1 MFDKL
6 KALREGAAVKAKA
19 LTSRTAGALESSKAQ
34 LGDAAA
40 SARAK
45 GLELAGATAERGREL
60 AGATAE
66 RGRELAGATAEK
78 GRELAGATAEKGS
91 ALVEQHWQTIERVTV
106 DGLLSV
112 SAEKLKDDAMVKD
125 VLERA
130 YEALPTVIR
139 LVLPR
144 ERYLEIVIQKKQPL
158 LAKIEGARNRRQER
172 AESGATRKGQDG

>member
-34 LGDAAA
+34 LGEAAA

-45 GLELAGATAERGREL
+45 SLELAGATAERGREL
-60 AGATAE
+60 AGT
-66 RGRELAGATAEK
+66 TAEK

-172 AESGATRKGQDG
+172 AQSGAANKDRDG

>member
-1 MFDKL
+1 MFDKF
-6 KALREGAAVKAKA
+6 KALSEGAAVKARA

-40 SARAK
+40 NARAK
-45 GLELAGATAERGREL
+45 GLALAGATAV
-60 AGATAE
+60 
-66 RGRELAGATAEK
+66 K

-91 ALVEQHWQTIERVTV
+91 ALVDQHWQTIERVTV

-112 SAEKLKDDAMVKD
+112 SADKLKDDAMVKD

-130 YEALPTVIR
+130 YEALPTVVR

-144 ERYLEIVIQKKQPL
+144 DRYLEIVIQKKQPL

-172 AESGATRKGQDG
+172 AQAGAARNDPDA

>member
-19 LTSRTAGALESSKAQ
+19 LTSRTAGALGSSKAQ
-34 LGDAAA
+34 LGEAAA

-45 GLELAGATAERGREL
+45 SLEL

-172 AESGATRKGQDG
+172 AQSGAANKDRDG

>member
-34 LGDAAA
+34 LGEAAA

-45 GLELAGATAERGREL
+45 SL
-60 AGATAE
+60 
-66 RGRELAGATAEK
+66 ELAGATAEK

-172 AESGATRKGQDG
+172 AQSGAANKDRDG

>member
-19 LTSRTAGALESSKAQ
+19 LTSRTAGALESSKTH
-34 LGDAAA
+34 LGEAAA

-45 GLELAGATAERGREL
+45 GLEL

-112 SAEKLKDDAMVKD
+112 SAEKLKDEAMVKD

-172 AESGATRKGQDG
+172 AETSAARKGQDG

>member
-6 KALREGAAVKAKA
+6 KALREGAAVKAKE
-19 LTSRTAGALESSKAQ
+19 LTSRTAGALESSKTQ

-66 RGRELAGATAEK
+66 R

-172 AESGATRKGQDG
+172 AESGAARKDQDG

>member
-6 KALREGAAVKAKA
+6 KALSEGAAVKARA

-45 GLELAGATAERGREL
+45 GREL
-60 AGATAE
+60 AGVTAE

-112 SAEKLKDDAMVKD
+112 SAEKLKDEAMVKD

-130 YEALPTVIR
+130 YEALPTVVR

-144 ERYLEIVIQKKQPL
+144 DRYLEIVIQRKQPL

-172 AESGATRKGQDG
+172 AQSGASRKDQGG

>member
-1 MFDKL
+1 MFDKF
-6 KALREGAAVKAKA
+6 KALSEGAAVKARA
-19 LTSRTAGALESSKAQ
+19 LTSRTAGALENSKAQ

-40 SARAK
+40 NARAK
-45 GLELAGATAERGREL
+45 GLALAGATAV
-60 AGATAE
+60 
-66 RGRELAGATAEK
+66 K

-91 ALVEQHWQTIERVTV
+91 ALVDQHWQTIERVTV

-130 YEALPTVIR
+130 YEALPTVVR

-144 ERYLEIVIQKKQPL
+144 DRYLEIVIQKKQPL

-172 AESGATRKGQDG
+172 AQAGAARNDPDA

>member
-1 MFDKL
+1 MFDKF
-6 KALREGAAVKAKA
+6 KALSEGAAVKARA
-19 LTSRTAGALESSKAQ
+19 LTSRTAGALENSKAQ

-40 SARAK
+40 NARAK
-45 GLELAGATAERGREL
+45 GLALAGATAV
-60 AGATAE
+60 
-66 RGRELAGATAEK
+66 K

-130 YEALPTVIR
+130 YEALPTVVR

-144 ERYLEIVIQKKQPL
+144 DRYLEIVIQKKQPL

-172 AESGATRKGQDG
+172 AQAGAARNDPDA

>member
-34 LGDAAA
+34 LGEAAA

-45 GLELAGATAERGREL
+45 GLEL

-112 SAEKLKDDAMVKD
+112 SAEKLKDEAMVKD

-172 AESGATRKGQDG
+172 AQSGAANKDRDG

>member
-1 MFDKL
+1 MFDKF
-6 KALREGAAVKAKA
+6 KALSEGAAVKARA
-19 LTSRTAGALESSKAQ
+19 LTSRTAGALENSKAQ

-40 SARAK
+40 NARAK
-45 GLELAGATAERGREL
+45 GLALAGATAV
-60 AGATAE
+60 
-66 RGRELAGATAEK
+66 K

-130 YEALPTVIR
+130 YEALPTVVR

-144 ERYLEIVIQKKQPL
+144 DRYLEIVIQKKQPL

-172 AESGATRKGQDG
+172 TQAGAARNDPDA

>member
-40 SARAK
+40 RARAK
-45 GLELAGATAERGREL
+45 GLEL

-172 AESGATRKGQDG
+172 AQSGAANKDRDG

>member
-1 MFDKL
+1 MFDKF
-6 KALREGAAVKAKA
+6 KALSEGAAVKARA
-19 LTSRTAGALESSKAQ
+19 LTSRTAGALANSKAQ

-40 SARAK
+40 NARAK
-45 GLELAGATAERGREL
+45 GLALAGATAVK
-60 AGATAE
+60 
-66 RGRELAGATAEK
+66 GRELAGATAEK

-91 ALVEQHWQTIERVTV
+91 ALVDQHWQTIERVTV

-172 AESGATRKGQDG
+172 AQSGAANKDRDG

>member
-6 KALREGAAVKAKA
+6 KALREGAAVKARA
-19 LTSRTAGALESSKAQ
+19 LTSRTAGALESSKVQ

-45 GLELAGATAERGREL
+45 GL
-60 AGATAE
+60 
-66 RGRELAGATAEK
+66 ELAGATAEK

-112 SAEKLKDDAMVKD
+112 SAEKLKDEAMVKD

-130 YEALPTVIR
+130 YEALPTVVR

-144 ERYLEIVIQKKQPL
+144 DRYLEIVIQKKQPL

-172 AESGATRKGQDG
+172 AQSGAARKDQEG

>member
-6 KALREGAAVKAKA
+6 KALREGAAGKARA
-19 LTSRTAGALESSKAQ
+19 LTSRTADALESSKAQ

-45 GLELAGATAERGREL
+45 GREL

-106 DGLLSV
+106 DGLLNV
-112 SAEKLKDDAMVKD
+112 STEKLKDDAMVKD

-172 AESGATRKGQDG
+172 AQSGAANKDRDG

>member
-6 KALREGAAVKAKA
+6 KALREGAAVKARA
-19 LTSRTAGALESSKAQ
+19 LTSRTAEALESSKAQ

-40 SARAK
+40 SARVK
-45 GLELAGATAERGREL
+45 GREL
-60 AGATAE
+60 AGS
-66 RGRELAGATAEK
+66 TAEK

-112 SAEKLKDDAMVKD
+112 SAEKLKDEAMVKD

-130 YEALPTVIR
+130 YEALPTVVR

-144 ERYLEIVIQKKQPL
+144 DRYLEIVIQKKQPL

-172 AESGATRKGQDG
+172 AQSGAAGKDKAG

>member
-40 SARAK
+40 NARAK
-45 GLELAGATAERGREL
+45 GLEL

-172 AESGATRKGQDG
+172 AQSGAANKDRDG

>member
-45 GLELAGATAERGREL
+45 GLEF

-172 AESGATRKGQDG
+172 AQSGAANKDRDG

>member
-40 SARAK
+40 NARAK
-45 GLELAGATAERGREL
+45 GLEL

-106 DGLLSV
+106 DGLLNV

-172 AESGATRKGQDG
+172 AQSGAANKDRDG

>member
-34 LGDAAA
+34 LGEAAA

-45 GLELAGATAERGREL
+45 SLEL

-172 AESGATRKGQDG
+172 AQSGAANKDRDG

>member
-19 LTSRTAGALESSKAQ
+19 LTSRTAGALESSKAH

-45 GLELAGATAERGREL
+45 GLELAGATAER
-60 AGATAE
+60 
-66 RGRELAGATAEK
+66 

-172 AESGATRKGQDG
+172 AESSAARKGQDG

>member
-1 MFDKL
+1 MFDKF
-6 KALREGAAVKAKA
+6 KALSEGAAVKARA
-19 LTSRTAGALESSKAQ
+19 LTSRTAGALENSKAQ

-40 SARAK
+40 NARAK
-45 GLELAGATAERGREL
+45 GLALAGATAV
-60 AGATAE
+60 
-66 RGRELAGATAEK
+66 K

-91 ALVEQHWQTIERVTV
+91 ALVDQHWQTIERVTV

-130 YEALPTVIR
+130 YEALPTVVR

-144 ERYLEIVIQKKQPL
+144 DRYLEIVIQKKQPL

-172 AESGATRKGQDG
+172 GQAGAARKDPEA

>member
-1 MFDKL
+1 MFDKF
-6 KALREGAAVKAKA
+6 KALSEGAAVKARA
-19 LTSRTAGALESSKAQ
+19 LTSRTAGALENSKAQ

-40 SARAK
+40 NARAK
-45 GLELAGATAERGREL
+45 GLA
-60 AGATAE
+60 
-66 RGRELAGATAEK
+66 
-78 GRELAGATAEKGS
+78 LAGATAEKGS
-91 ALVEQHWQTIERVTV
+91 ALVDQHWQTIERVTV

-130 YEALPTVIR
+130 YEALPTVVR

-144 ERYLEIVIQKKQPL
+144 DRYLEIVIQKKQPL

-172 AESGATRKGQDG
+172 AQAGAARNDPDA

>member
-45 GLELAGATAERGREL
+45 GVEL

-158 LAKIEGARNRRQER
+158 RAKIEGARNRRQER
-172 AESGATRKGQDG
+172 AQSGAANKDRDG

>member
-6 KALREGAAVKAKA
+6 KALSEGAALRARA

-45 GLELAGATAERGREL
+45 GREI
-60 AGATAE
+60 
-66 RGRELAGATAEK
+66 AGATAEK

-112 SAEKLKDDAMVKD
+112 SAEKLKDEAMIKD

-130 YEALPTVIR
+130 YEALPTVVR

-172 AESGATRKGQDG
+172 AQSGAARKDPEG

>member
-1 MFDKL
+1 MFDKF
-6 KALREGAAVKAKA
+6 KALSEGAAVKARA
-19 LTSRTAGALESSKAQ
+19 LTSRTAGALENSKAQ

-40 SARAK
+40 NARAK
-45 GLELAGATAERGREL
+45 GLVLAGATAV
-60 AGATAE
+60 
-66 RGRELAGATAEK
+66 K

-91 ALVEQHWQTIERVTV
+91 ALVDQHWQTIERVTV

-130 YEALPTVIR
+130 YEALPTVVR

-144 ERYLEIVIQKKQPL
+144 DRYLEIVIQKKQPL

-172 AESGATRKGQDG
+172 AQAGAARKDPDA

>member
-40 SARAK
+40 TARAK
-45 GLELAGATAERGREL
+45 GLEL

-172 AESGATRKGQDG
+172 AESGDARKDQNG

>member
-34 LGDAAA
+34 LGEAAA

-45 GLELAGATAERGREL
+45 GLEL

-172 AESGATRKGQDG
+172 AQSGAANKDRDG

>member
-6 KALREGAAVKAKA
+6 KALSEGAAAKA
-19 LTSRTAGALESSKAQ
+19 RTLTSRTAGALESSKAH

-40 SARAK
+40 TARAK
-45 GLELAGATAERGREL
+45 GL
-60 AGATAE
+60 
-66 RGRELAGATAEK
+66 ELAGATAEK
-78 GRELAGATAEKGS
+78 GRELAGATAEKGG

-112 SAEKLKDDAMVKD
+112 SAEKLKDEAMVKD

-130 YEALPTVIR
+130 YEALPTVVR

-144 ERYLEIVIQKKQPL
+144 DRYLEIVIQKKQPL

-172 AESGATRKGQDG
+172 AQAGASNKDHGG

>member
-6 KALREGAAVKAKA
+6 KALSEGAAVKAKA
-19 LTSRTAGALESSKAQ
+19 LTSRTAGAIESSKAQ

-45 GLELAGATAERGREL
+45 G
-60 AGATAE
+60 
-66 RGRELAGATAEK
+66 RELAGATAEK
-78 GRELAGATAEKGS
+78 GG

-112 SAEKLKDDAMVKD
+112 SAEKLKDEAMVKD

-158 LAKIEGARNRRQER
+158 LAKIEGARTRRQER
-172 AESGATRKGQDG
+172 AQSGAAGKDQEG

>member
-40 SARAK
+40 NARAK
-45 GLELAGATAERGREL
+45 GLEL

-139 LVLPR
+139 LVLSR

-172 AESGATRKGQDG
+172 AQSGAANKDRDG

>member
-34 LGDAAA
+34 LGDAVAN
-40 SARAK
+40 ARAK
-45 GLELAGATAERGREL
+45 GLEL

-172 AESGATRKGQDG
+172 AQSGAADKDRDG

>member
-6 KALREGAAVKAKA
+6 KALSEGAAVKARA

-45 GLELAGATAERGREL
+45 GREL
-60 AGATAE
+60 AGVTAE

-112 SAEKLKDDAMVKD
+112 SAEKLKDEAMVKD

-130 YEALPTVIR
+130 YEALPTVVR

-144 ERYLEIVIQKKQPL
+144 DGYL
-158 LAKIEGARNRRQER
+158 
-172 AESGATRKGQDG
+172 

>member
-1 MFDKL
+1 MFDKF
-6 KALREGAAVKAKA
+6 KALSEGAAVKARA

-40 SARAK
+40 NARAK
-45 GLELAGATAERGREL
+45 GLALAGATAVK
-60 AGATAE
+60 
-66 RGRELAGATAEK
+66 GRELAGATAEK

-130 YEALPTVIR
+130 YEALPTVVR

-144 ERYLEIVIQKKQPL
+144 DRYLEIVIQKKQPL

-172 AESGATRKGQDG
+172 AQAGAARNDPDA

>member
-34 LGDAAA
+34 LGEAAA

-45 GLELAGATAERGREL
+45 SLELAGATAER
-60 AGATAE
+60 
-66 RGRELAGATAEK
+66 

-172 AESGATRKGQDG
+172 AQSGAANKDRDG